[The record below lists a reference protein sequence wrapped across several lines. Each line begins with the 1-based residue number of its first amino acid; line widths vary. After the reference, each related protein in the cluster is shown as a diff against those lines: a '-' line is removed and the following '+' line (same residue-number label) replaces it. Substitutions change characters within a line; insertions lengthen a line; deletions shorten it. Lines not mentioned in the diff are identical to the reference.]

1 MLVLVILMVNISAFG
16 QKSVDALFARYAG
29 DDDFVT
35 VTINANLLKLAKLMD
50 GCDNDDDYWPANITR
65 IRILAQE
72 NDHRK
77 TGNFYEMVERELD
90 RKNYEEFMRIKKSDQ
105 DLVML
110 VRVQGRS
117 YKEFLLIG
125 GGEDNLIIQVKG
137 NMTFKEARRFADKM
151 RDDCEVDL
159 SINSN

>member
-1 MLVLVILMVNISAFG
+1 MVLVILMLNISAFG
-16 QKSVDALFARYAG
+16 QKSVDALFARYAE

-35 VTINANLLKLAKLMD
+35 VTINANLLRLAKLMD
-50 GCDNDDDYWPANITR
+50 GGDDEDDYWPANITR
-65 IRILAQE
+65 IRILAQG
-72 NDHRK
+72 NDNRN
-77 TGNFYEMVERELD
+77 TGNFYDMVERELD
-90 RKNYEEFMRIKKSDQ
+90 RKNYEEFMRVKKSDQ

-137 NMTFKEARRFADKM
+137 NMTFKEAKRFADKM
-151 RDDCEVDL
+151 REDREVD
-159 SINSN
+159 INVNSN